1 MEYLYLIEIIIV
13 LLIFIIM
20 FLVNL
25 KNRKQVLSWSLYD
38 FANQPFTTIIVTFVY
53 GAFFTK
59 YIVND
64 EHIGTLLWTIAIS
77 VTAIVV
83 SILSP
88 ILGALADSGGY
99 RKFFLMI
106 LSQR

>member
-13 LLIFIIM
+13 LLMFIIM
-20 FLVNL
+20 LLVNL
-25 KNRKQVLSWSLYD
+25 KNRKKVLSWALYD
-38 FANQPFTTIIVTFVY
+38 FSNQPFTTIIVTFVY

-64 EHIGTLLWTIAIS
+64 EHLGTLLWTTIDCS
-77 VTAIVV
+77 YCNCCL

-88 ILGALADSGGY
+88 ILGGILLYRGGIEN
-99 RKFFLMI
+99 F
-106 LSQR
+106 S